1 MSTIRMEFDIDIDD
15 LTCDICD
22 RLNHEQAIKLIKDID
37 IYQQNWDF
45 TLKIYDHFK
54 KLKDEYD
61 QEVKDYE

>member
-15 LTCDICD
+15 LTLDICYK
-22 RLNHEQAIKLIKDID
+22 LNYDQILKLIKDID
-37 IYQQNWDF
+37 TSQADWGF
-45 TLKIYDHFK
+45 TLELYDYFK

>member
-15 LTCDICD
+15 LTCDICV

-45 TLKIYDHFK
+45 TLEIYDHFK

>member
-1 MSTIRMEFDIDIDD
+1 MSTINMKFDVNIDD
-15 LTCDICD
+15 LTFEICHE
-22 RLNHEQAIKLIKDID
+22 LNYDQIFKLIKDID
-37 IYQQNWDF
+37 TIQADWDF